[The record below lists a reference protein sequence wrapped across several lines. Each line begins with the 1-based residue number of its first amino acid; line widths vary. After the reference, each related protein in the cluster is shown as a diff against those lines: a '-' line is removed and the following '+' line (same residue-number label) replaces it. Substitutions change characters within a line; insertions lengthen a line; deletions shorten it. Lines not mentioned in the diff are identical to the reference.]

1 MDRNE
6 GLKSRMVLPSVMCAA
21 SGSWTR
27 RDKMGWRAGAPAD
40 ISRIYVAK
48 CEGDDATVI
57 EDAAGG

>member
-1 MDRNE
+1 
-6 GLKSRMVLPSVMCAA
+6 
-21 SGSWTR
+21 
-27 RDKMGWRAGAPAD
+27 MGWRAGAPAD